1 MAIIEEDIVNQ
12 TQSTIEDVQAG
23 QTLGPTEIATGP
35 EPRPIYMA
43 NLLKLINIPKK
54 TTKKVVSDIEPSL
67 IKDVEQKVFKEGET
81 VESIQPEDLIET
93 PAVGDPGFNFNYIN
107 NIDDVADVISTTSS
121 KIEQPTSLSFAE
133 TENLAKDLDMNPE
146 ILQSTFQKGV
156 LFKEGVPLAVQ
167 MKAVRDTLVTSA
179 DKLNTMAKQIVDN
192 KTTGITDA
200 QLLIDFKKQMTLHAA
215 IQNYAKGAQFEI
227 AQALNSFKI
236 PADASVDKGTLL
248 NNIVSDMGGVNN
260 TQDLAEKYLK
270 IYEEGGMAAANKF
283 VNKGWFSKTKE
294 AAEEAYIA
302 GLLFNPRTQL
312 RNIIGSTLYTAV
324 SIPRDIIA
332 GSIGYAQRTGTNIK
346 NYLFK
351 GKSNYYASSDGV
363 FIGESVARAKGYLSS
378 LADAWTLAAK
388 SFKDSAPSDASL
400 RVETYKQPKISAEA
414 FGLNGTSGKFV
425 DYLGKVTRF
434 SFDAMLFGD
443 EFIKEVARSGEQY
456 ALAYRA
462 MKKAEIQGKSQEEI
476 LQIATDIIND
486 RSLVQME
493 VDQVAKHF
501 TLQDELGQYGK
512 KIQAIQTLPGMR
524 YVLPFVKTP
533 TNIMKIIYRA
543 AGGGLIDPAI
553 YRDPVKFQQTV
564 AQVGLSYTFGGYML
578 SLAQEGKITGKAPDN
593 LKDRDAL
600 YALGWKPYSFVF
612 PDPNLPKGSALF
624 DENGIPTGN
633 HIYVSYSGYEPVGA
647 LIGIAANT
655 FELMSRSRDPDINEN
670 LAQAFAL
677 STYDYFKNLPAL
689 QGVAAISDIVGSAY
703 KQEEAIN
710 SDKAFSIVSN
720 AFLPFS
726 SGVRTIES
734 LTDPTIRET
743 GAEFE
748 LDLEQFITNE
758 NGELIPNPLFGAPKQ
773 SNLLQSL
780 IKTRNDYL
788 DKLPGSEKFFEL
800 PPKIDIFGEDIVVN
814 ENINTWGNIF
824 NMVSPSTF
832 AKGKN
837 IGPEAYEI
845 LRLGNPIQNPERKKG
860 GIKLT
865 PKQYY
870 YWVKVAKS
878 GVTNKNGI
886 VEQVTIKGMNFMEYI
901 NYMMYSPQYIKANEN
916 KQYDLLR
923 GVQND
928 FLTKAWEDHFKYEY
942 PDVYDAVG
950 IKKDMIEEGEIKKAG
965 R

>member
-1 MAIIEEDIVNQ
+1 MAIIEEDIIDQ
-12 TQSTIEDVQAG
+12 TQSTVEDVRATT
-23 QTLGPTEIATGP
+23 TLGPTEMATGP
-35 EPRPIYMA
+35 EPRPMYMA

-54 TTKKVVSDIEPSL
+54 KKVVTDAIEPTL
-67 IKDVEQKVFKEGET
+67 TKDVEEKIFKPEET
-81 VESIQPEDLIET
+81 VEDIQPEELIET

-107 NIDDVADVISTTSS
+107 NIDDVADVISTTTS

-156 LFKEGVPLAVQ
+156 LFKEGVPLAAQ

-179 DKLNTMAKQIVDN
+179 EKLNTMSKQIVEN
-192 KTTGITDA
+192 KTQGITDA

-215 IQNYAKGAQFEI
+215 IQSYAKGAQFEI

-248 NNIVSDMGGVNN
+248 NNIVSDMGGSKN
-260 TQDLAEKYLK
+260 TEELAEKYLK

-283 VNKGWFSKTKE
+283 VNKGVFAKTKE
-294 AAEEAYIA
+294 ALEEAYIA

-312 RNIIGSTLYTAV
+312 RNIVGSSLYLAT

-332 GSIGYAQRTGTNIK
+332 GAVGYAQRSGTNIK

-351 GKSNYYASSDGV
+351 GKGEYYASSDGV
-363 FIGESVARAKGYLSS
+363 FMGEAIARAQGYITSLS
-378 LADAWTLAAK
+378 DAWTMASK
-388 SFKDSAPSDASL
+388 SFKESAPSDASL

-456 ALAYRA
+456 AQAYRA
-462 MKKAEIQGKSQEEI
+462 MKKAEIEGKSAEEV

-486 RSLVQME
+486 RTLVQME

-501 TLQDELGQYGK
+501 TLQDELGATGK
-512 KIQAIQTLPGMR
+512 KIQAIQTVPGMR
-524 YVLPFVKTP
+524 YILPFVKTP

-543 AGGGLIDPAI
+543 SGAGLIDPAI
-553 YRDPVKFQQTV
+553 YKDPVKFQQTA
-564 AQVGLSYTFGGYML
+564 AQVGLAYTFGGYML
-578 SLAQEGKITGKAPDN
+578 SLAQQGQITGKAPVN
-593 LKDRDAL
+593 KKDRDAL

-612 PDPNLPKGSALF
+612 ADPELAEGTPLF

-633 HIYVSYSGYEPVGA
+633 HTYVTYSGYEPVGA
-647 LIGIAANT
+647 IIGIAANT
-655 FELMSRSRDPDINEN
+655 FELMNRSRDPEINEN
-670 LAQAFAL
+670 LVQAFAL
-677 STYDYFKNLPAL
+677 STFDYFKQLPVL
-689 QGVAAISDIVGSAY
+689 QGVASISDIVGSAY
-703 KQEEAIN
+703 NQEEGID

-734 LTDPTIRET
+734 LVDPELRETDPEFNIDMRE
-743 GAEFE
+743 
-748 LDLEQFITNE
+748 LVPNEQ
-758 NGELIPNPLFGAPKQ
+758 GVLVPNPLFGAPKE
-773 SNLLQSL
+773 SGLLLSL
-780 IKTRNDYL
+780 IKTRNEFI
-788 DKLPGSEKFFEL
+788 DKLPGSENFFDL
-800 PPKIDIFGEDIVVN
+800 PPKMDIFGEDIVVN
-814 ENINTWGNIF
+814 ENINTWGNMF

-832 AKGKN
+832 ALGKN

-845 LRLGNPIQNPERKKG
+845 LRLGNPIQNPGRKKG

-865 PKQYY
+865 PSQYY

-878 GVTNKNGI
+878 GTTNKNGV
-886 VEQVTIKGMNFMEYI
+886 VEQVRIKGMNFMEYI
-901 NYMMYSPQYIKANEN
+901 NYMMYSSQYIRANEN

-928 FLTKAWEDHFKYEY
+928 FLTKAWEDHFQYEY

-950 IKKDMIEEGEIKKAG
+950 IKKNMIEEGEIKKAG